1 MTPATGAGRFDHDP
15 EAPEADAFEQS
26 AAVADEDGEEG
37 EGVQAGGRAI
47 PLPERDVEAP
57 EADALEQSEPAP
69 LDDDDRR

>member
-1 MTPATGAGRFDHDP
+1 MTPATGAGGFEHDP

-26 AAVADEDGEEG
+26 AAIADEDEPED
-37 EGVQAGGRAI
+37 EGVQAGGRAA

-57 EADALEQSEPAP
+57 EADALEQWEPAP